1 MSKKAKTFLPI
12 FPTIEYNKTYILSS
26 ALSQICQIVVITFV
40 LIRVFKY
47 FAKSVADGR
56 QNALFSV
63 PETGFLLYYY
73 IYSVICR
80 THGHLLWLQRG
91 VCVSTYCW
99 SLRDCNNTVSRRW
112 GPSRLL
118 HPGLPFLML
127 RREPLTSCYP

>member
-56 QNALFSV
+56 QKALFSV
-63 PETGFLLYYY
+63 SETGLFAILLY
-73 IYSVICR
+73 I
-80 THGHLLWLQRG
+80 
-91 VCVSTYCW
+91 
-99 SLRDCNNTVSRRW
+99 
-112 GPSRLL
+112 
-118 HPGLPFLML
+118 
-127 RREPLTSCYP
+127 